1 MCGSVT
7 ELSEGTTL
15 DEQVQLADLIAL
27 KYLNKGEEISGKAVC
42 SPDPTMRLM
51 CSQLL
56 VLCND
61 DKQRFVLAG
70 GATVWSAGDHTLT
83 HMSMATQQYLQRHQL
98 MDNGKGGGNVLD
110 IGRLKTLP
118 KLL

>member
-1 MCGSVT
+1 
-7 ELSEGTTL
+7 
-15 DEQVQLADLIAL
+15 
-27 KYLNKGEEISGKAVC
+27 
-42 SPDPTMRLM
+42 MRLM
-51 CSQLL
+51 CSQPL

-61 DKQRFVLAG
+61 DKQCFVLAG
-70 GATVWSAGDHTLT
+70 GATVWSARDHTLT

>member
-1 MCGSVT
+1 MYGSVT
-7 ELSEGTTL
+7 EMSGGTTL

-27 KYLNKGEEISGKAVC
+27 KYLNKGEDTSGETVC
-42 SPDPTMRLM
+42 SLLM
-51 CSQLL
+51 VINIIICFLP
-56 VLCND
+56 V
-61 DKQRFVLAG
+61 

-83 HMSMATQQYLQRHQL
+83 HMSMATQQYLQRHHL
-98 MDNGKGGGNVLD
+98 MDYGKGGGNVLD

>member
-1 MCGSVT
+1 MRQCVASQP
-7 ELSEGTTL
+7 L
-15 DEQVQLADLIAL
+15 
-27 KYLNKGEEISGKAVC
+27 VC
-42 SPDPTMRLM
+42 VMMINMLP
-51 CSQLL
+51 L
-56 VLCND
+56 VP
-61 DKQRFVLAG
+61 AG

-83 HMSMATQQYLQRHQL
+83 HMSIATKQYLLRHQL

>member
-27 KYLNKGEEISGKAVC
+27 KYLNKGEDTSGEA
-42 SPDPTMRLM
+42 M
-51 CSQLL
+51 CSQPA
-56 VLCND
+56 CND
-61 DKQRFVLAG
+61 DKQPLVPAG

-83 HMSMATQQYLQRHQL
+83 HMSMATQQYLQRYQL